1 MSPGLKAAGVSAA
14 SYVAGVAGILA
25 GIEAAPLLFLLIIPA
40 GLVMIADHY
49 NVS

>member
-1 MSPGLKAAGVSAA
+1 MSAGLKAAGVSAA
-14 SYVAGVAGILA
+14 SYAGGIAGILL

-49 NVS
+49 GVN